1 MSTVRKKKGVKMA
14 VIRKLKSGK
23 WQVIIRKSNHK
34 SIYKTFI
41 EKTVA
46 RKWARTVESQ
56 IEKDIYTDYGNAET
70 ITIKDLI
77 IKYRDEIVPE
87 HKAKKSTTHKLN
99 KLLRYDVTNQFVLR
113 LRSSHI
119 YNLQKQLEAEGS
131 APKTINIYVQF
142 LHQIWNTAKRK
153 WSINLPAQSPFELV
167 TLEKVDNERDRVLTY
182 KEYDDLIARAAES
195 KLLMLR
201 DFIEFLYCTG
211 ARYSEAI
218 NLLRDDV
225 DFEKKVG
232 TFSDTKNGD
241 DRTIPLA
248 DNVLEILKRYP
259 FGKTFFRVT
268 SYDSY
273 NWFFNQACKRAGIEN
288 FRSHDLRACF
298 ITNALLSGMSEA
310 SVATISGHKDFR
322 SMKRY
327 TRIKAQDL
335 IDDVNKISAI
345 REYKK
350 INS

>member
-1 MSTVRKKKGVKMA
+1 VRKQKEVKMA
-14 VIRKLKSGK
+14 SIRKLRSGK
-23 WQVIIRKSNHK
+23 WQVVIRKSNHK
-34 SIYKTFI
+34 AIYKTFI
-41 EKTVA
+41 EKVVA
-46 RKWARTVESQ
+46 RKFAREVEQQ

-77 IKYRDEIVPE
+77 IKYRDEIVVE

-99 KLLRYDVTNQFVLR
+99 KLLRYDVAAQFLLR

-119 YNLQKQLEAEGS
+119 YNFQKKLEAEGS
-131 APKTINIYVQF
+131 APKTINIYVQL
-142 LHQIWNTAKRK
+142 LHQIWTTAKKK

-167 TLEKVDNERDRVLTY
+167 TLDKVDNERDRVLTH
-182 KEYDDLIARAAES
+182 KEYDTLIAKAAES

-211 ARYSEAI
+211 ARYSEAM
-218 NLLRDDV
+218 NLLREDV
-225 DFEKKVG
+225 DFEKRVG
-232 TFSDTKNGD
+232 TFRNTKNGE

-248 DNVLEILKRYP
+248 DNVLAILKRYP

-273 NWFFNQACKRAGIEN
+273 NWFFNQACKRANIEN
-288 FRSHDLRACF
+288 FVSHDLRACW

-310 SVATISGHKDFR
+310 SVASISGHKDFR

-335 IDDVNKISAI
+335 IEDVNNISVI
-345 REYKK
+345 RENK
-350 INS
+350 NR